1 MKRGSPA
8 EVDINE
14 LNMSVVRMRDEMD
27 LMKEF
32 SLQVSEGMQ
41 ASTKLLV
48 ALQEMV
54 CVVERR
60 LSIIEQRLGLE
71 QAESLE
77 QVAERALE
85 E

>member
-1 MKRGSPA
+1 MKRGSHA

-54 CVVERR
+54 CVIERR
-60 LSIIEQRLGLE
+60 MCAIEQRLGIE
-71 QAESLE
+71 EGESLE

>member
-1 MKRGSPA
+1 MKRGSHA

-14 LNMSVVRMRDEMD
+14 LNMSVVRMREEMD
-27 LMKEF
+27 LVKEF

-48 ALQEMV
+48 ALQEML
-54 CVVERR
+54 CVVEKR
-60 LSIIEQRLGLE
+60 LLHIEQKLGMEEAESME
-71 QAESLE
+71 QA
-77 QVAERALE
+77 AERALE